1 MLTAQGIG
9 VFADI
14 VIGQLVFYERQ
25 IFKVHKEQVEDIT
38 REMMRFREAKEQ
50 AVRQVHIL
58 HQTALREVSQEN
70 AAIFQAHHMLLEDMD
85 FNGYVLDVIQ
95 NQHVNAEYAVNQA
108 ANTFCELFSS
118 IEDPYLKQRAADI
131 RDISQRLLTIL
142 TYGETK
148 HFQPS
153 QPSILVADELVP
165 SEVMQIPRDKV
176 LAIVMQFGA
185 ETSHSAIIIKDRN
198 IPTILRVGMDVKKE
212 YQGHL
217 AAVDSYSGHLYIDP
231 DEDTLNRLKEKKRRE
246 EEKRKGLSYLIGK
259 ESRTIDGRELDIFA
273 NITEPL
279 DIEQVLRSDAAGIG
293 LMRSE
298 FLYLKR
304 DDLPSEE
311 EQINAYREVIRR
323 MEGPE
328 GPARITIIRT
338 LDFGARKMID
348 LSRRHPDANPAL
360 GFRSI
365 RICLAM
371 PEMFC
376 TQLRAIY
383 RAACYGP
390 VGIQFPMVDSV
401 ETLEEILGYVKQV
414 KIQLKEEKKEF
425 NPDVKIGLIIETPA
439 SVILSRELAKKVDF
453 FHVDTNDLIQYSMA
467 ADRMSEKVS
476 YLYQPL
482 NPSIL
487 RLVKMTIDGAHKE
500 GKWVGMCGEMAGDE
514 LAAPVLLG
522 LGLDEFSMS
531 ASSILRTRKM
541 IRSLSKQEMEV
552 MAEKALQCGNIKEVT
567 ELVKNSLK

>member
-1 MLTAQGIG
+1 
-9 VFADI
+9 
-14 VIGQLVFYERQ
+14 
-25 IFKVHKEQVEDIT
+25 
-38 REMMRFREAKEQ
+38 
-50 AVRQVHIL
+50 
-58 HQTALREVSQEN
+58 
-70 AAIFQAHHMLLEDMD
+70 
-85 FNGYVLDVIQ
+85 
-95 NQHVNAEYAVNQA
+95 
-108 ANTFCELFSS
+108 
-118 IEDPYLKQRAADI
+118 
-131 RDISQRLLTIL
+131 
-142 TYGETK
+142 
-148 HFQPS
+148 
-153 QPSILVADELVP
+153 
-165 SEVMQIPRDKV
+165 MQIPRDKV

-401 ETLEEILGYVKQV
+401 ETL
-414 KIQLKEEKKEF
+414 KKF
-425 NPDVKIGLIIETPA
+425 
-439 SVILSRELAKKVDF
+439 
-453 FHVDTNDLIQYSMA
+453 
-467 ADRMSEKVS
+467 
-476 YLYQPL
+476 
-482 NPSIL
+482 
-487 RLVKMTIDGAHKE
+487 
-500 GKWVGMCGEMAGDE
+500 
-514 LAAPVLLG
+514 
-522 LGLDEFSMS
+522 
-531 ASSILRTRKM
+531 
-541 IRSLSKQEMEV
+541 
-552 MAEKALQCGNIKEVT
+552 
-567 ELVKNSLK
+567 

>member
-231 DEDTLNRLKEKKRRE
+231 DEDTLNRLKEKKCRE

-360 GFRSI
+360 RFRSI

-414 KIQLKEEKKEF
+414 KAQLKEEKKEF

-453 FHVDTNDLIQYSMA
+453 FHVDTNDLIQYA
-467 ADRMSEKVS
+467 LAVDRQNPRVNDYYNTRHPAVLRMIEMVTQNAHQEGIKVTVS
-476 YLYQPL
+476 G
-482 NPSIL
+482 
-487 RLVKMTIDGAHKE
+487 D
-500 GKWVGMCGEMAGDE
+500 MAGDPKLTE
-514 LAAPVLLG
+514 W
-522 LGLDEFSMS
+522 F
-531 ASSILRTRKM
+531 LRTGVDHISVSAANILPLKQK
-541 IRSLSKQEMEV
+541 IREMDLSEE
-552 MAEKALQCGNIKEVT
+552 T
-567 ELVKNSLK
+567 